1 MKAPHLLSVGQFA
14 AQPAFLNS
22 QTKSSLEEY
31 HFPPDTRS
39 SSVNALWA
47 NFHLPSQSV
56 TRGWNIWEK
65 LGGEP
70 EDFLI

>member
-39 SSVNALWA
+39 SSVNAL
-47 NFHLPSQSV
+47 
-56 TRGWNIWEK
+56 
-65 LGGEP
+65 
-70 EDFLI
+70 